1 MNAILP
7 TRLRLVVIGNG
18 MAGMRTVEEILA
30 RTPQKFSITVF
41 GAEPHPNYN
50 RIMLSPVLA
59 REKTFEEIVINA
71 HAWYETNGIELI
83 GGERVWHVDRH
94 ERVVHGDKGTTRPY
108 DVLLLATG
116 SNPFILPLVGRDL
129 PGVIGF
135 RDIGD
140 VHTML
145 AASERG
151 GNAVVIGGGLL
162 GLEAA
167 NGLALAGMKVTVLHL
182 MPTLMERQL
191 DPTAGG
197 MLRADL
203 ERRGIH
209 VITEAHTASIRG
221 TEDGVEGV
229 ELKDG
234 TFLPSHLVVM
244 AVGIKPN
251 VQLGQEIGLETKR
264 GVVVDDQMRTS
275 DANIYSV
282 GECVEHRGLTYG
294 LVAPLWDMSK
304 VCAYAI
310 TGVAETVYEGSVI
323 GTRLKVTGID
333 MYSAGNFATADGT
346 GEVVFRDPARGI
358 YRRLVLKRDA
368 LIGAVLYGDAA
379 DGGWYFNLIRD
390 AKPLG
395 PLRDTVIFG
404 EAVALAASGA
414 GPAAAV
420 TAMADTAEVCGCN
433 GICKA
438 TIVDAIRDKGLSA
451 LEDVRAHTKAS
462 SSCGSCTPLVE
473 PTWSTNSPSPPSRSP
488 AASASTCSASNART
502 CPPSGAISAAPA
514 WSPAT
519 ATARRSAP
527 SKPASA
533 PNGAASAPRTAPPW
547 ASPSSA

>member
-1 MNAILP
+1 MNAIFP

-59 REKTFEEIVINA
+59 REKTFEEIVINE
-71 HAWYETNGIELI
+71 HAWYDQNGIELI
-83 GGERVWHVDRH
+83 SGERVWHVDRN

-135 RDIGD
+135 RDISD

-167 NGLALAGMKVTVLHL
+167 NGLALAGMHVTVLHL

-191 DPTAGG
+191 DTTAGG
-197 MLRADL
+197 MLRDDL

-234 TFLPSHLVVM
+234 TFLPAHLVVM

-251 VQLGQEIGLETKR
+251 IQLGQEIGLETKR
-264 GVVVDDQMRTS
+264 GVIVNDQMRTS
-275 DANIYSV
+275 DDNIYSV
-282 GECVEHRGLTYG
+282 GECVEHRGMTYG

-304 VCAYAI
+304 ICADAI
-310 TGVAETVYEGSVI
+310 TGVAETAYEGSVI

-333 MYSAGNFATADGT
+333 MYSAGNFAVAPDTE
-346 GEVVFRDPARGI
+346 EVILRDPARGV
-358 YRRLVLKRDA
+358 YRRLVLKDDA

-390 AKPLG
+390 GKPLG
-395 PLRDTVIFG
+395 KLRDAVIFG
-404 EAVALAASGA
+404 EAVARASV
-414 GPAAAV
+414 PPAV
-420 TAMADTAEVCGCN
+420 TAAPMVSM
-433 GICKA
+433 
-438 TIVDAIRDKGLSA
+438 V
-451 LEDVRAHTKAS
+451 
-462 SSCGSCTPLVE
+462 
-473 PTWSTNSPSPPSRSP
+473 
-488 AASASTCSASNART
+488 AAA
-502 CPPSGAISAAPA
+502 
-514 WSPAT
+514 
-519 ATARRSAP
+519 
-527 SKPASA
+527 
-533 PNGAASAPRTAPPW
+533 
-547 ASPSSA
+547 